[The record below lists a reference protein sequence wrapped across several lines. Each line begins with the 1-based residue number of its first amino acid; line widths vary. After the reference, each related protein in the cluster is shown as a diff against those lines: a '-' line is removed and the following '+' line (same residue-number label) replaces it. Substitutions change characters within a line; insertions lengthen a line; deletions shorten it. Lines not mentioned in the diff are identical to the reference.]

1 RVATFRRYSPLK
13 DAQAREAE
21 HHESD
26 RQQATR
32 SGRFVE
38 EEHAETTEGFE
49 NHVCADEVRLEHARA
64 TSAYAS

>member
-1 RVATFRRYSPLK
+1 LIRVATFRRYSPLK

-38 EEHAETTEGFE
+38 EEHGR
-49 NHVCADEVRLEHARA
+49 VSQPL
-64 TSAYAS
+64 